1 MDSDDV
7 GVFIS
12 FQHWRWRWQN
22 RGENVDGM
30 PYIWCSYLNPKPFWL
45 NYPVLFDL

>member
-22 RGENVDGM
+22 PWRWQNRGESVDGM
-30 PYIWCSYLNPKPFWL
+30 PFG
-45 NYPVLFDL
+45 VHT